1 MGGEKYNK
9 GGLRA
14 MTKQDKAKCFERF
27 AMLNDDQLLSE
38 YHEQLLNTLG
48 TQTDRMYEL
57 GYSMEDIK
65 EREKFEKEMSEELH
79 LYEECLNKRGIDI
92 WPKPITNRQWLESL
106 TDEELAKRVR
116 ADNDLSTMTRA
127 DHNLFELCAGA
138 GCLYSR
144 EMAVVAWLQAEHKEE
159 N

>member
-1 MGGEKYNK
+1 
-9 GGLRA
+9 

-27 AMLNDDQLLSE
+27 AMMNDDQLLSE

-65 EREKFEKEMSEELH
+65 ERERFEKEMSDELH

-106 TDEELAKRVR
+106 GDEEFIDKVFYMFVTSGICEYVS
-116 ADNDLSTMTRA
+116 DKECN
-127 DHNLFELCAGA
+127 E
-138 GCLYSR
+138 YSDCQKCR
-144 EMAVVAWLQAEHKEE
+144 FAWLQAEHKE
-159 N
+159 